1 LCEGSGVH
9 AERSGCGGRFL
20 RWARESIVTFEEMTW
35 GRRVGRT
42 VFLLYRYGGDQKR
55 KHTPGAKGR

>member
-35 GRRVGRT
+35 GRRGWRNRFPPLSVPWRSEEKAYPR
-42 VFLLYRYGGDQKR
+42 V
-55 KHTPGAKGR
+55 